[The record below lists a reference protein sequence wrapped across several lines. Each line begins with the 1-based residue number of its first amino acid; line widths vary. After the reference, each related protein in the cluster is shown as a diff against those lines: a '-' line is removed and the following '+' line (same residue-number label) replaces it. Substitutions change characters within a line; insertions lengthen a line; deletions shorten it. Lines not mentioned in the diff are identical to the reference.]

1 MQHGRREGG
10 KALLA
15 TYTHKH
21 GICPLQLTY
30 NCDLHTLLNISS
42 YSLEPASNTGVQHLA
57 RGTSAATSAHSL
69 PTYGGDLN
77 RSLSGSKPQATVME
91 SIKQST
97 TELMLHKL

>member
-1 MQHGRREGG
+1 MQHGRKEGG

-15 TYTHKH
+15 TYTH
-21 GICPLQLTY
+21 INMEFVLC

-77 RSLSGSKPQATVME
+77 WSLSS
-91 SIKQST
+91 SITKSQT
-97 TELMLHKL
+97 TSHCHGIHKTINH